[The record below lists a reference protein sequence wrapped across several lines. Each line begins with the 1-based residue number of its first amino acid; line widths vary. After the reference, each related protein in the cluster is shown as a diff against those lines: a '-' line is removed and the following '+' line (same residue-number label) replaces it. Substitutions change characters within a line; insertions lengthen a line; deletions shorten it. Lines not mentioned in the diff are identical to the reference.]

1 MPQAH
6 EQGGYLAGGAP
17 DVGQRNITES
27 TAAVRSAVVITAMP
41 GGPANRAGIGYENLW
56 IVLRVAEMLAGK
68 VSNLR
73 LEPLGRAGAGIELT
87 VVVEGV
93 SWGEQTSAPL

>member
-1 MPQAH
+1 
-6 EQGGYLAGGAP
+6 
-17 DVGQRNITES
+17 
-27 TAAVRSAVVITAMP
+27 MP

-93 SWGEQTSAPL
+93 SWGGADLGSSLRPRAVSAVRSRYGTGP